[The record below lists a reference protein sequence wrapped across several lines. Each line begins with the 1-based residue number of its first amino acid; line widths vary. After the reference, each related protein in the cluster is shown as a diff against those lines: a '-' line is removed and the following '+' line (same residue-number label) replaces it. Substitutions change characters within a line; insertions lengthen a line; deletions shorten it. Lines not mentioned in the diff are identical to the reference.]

1 MIEELFEGVYRIDS
15 EIATLN
21 LTPGV
26 RVYGEKLV
34 RREGREYR
42 LWNPYRSK
50 LAAAIMLGLKQ
61 LPLSRSTR
69 VLYLGA
75 AQGTTASHVSDI
87 AREGVVYCVELSPR
101 AMQSLLRVAEA
112 RENLI
117 PILANAA
124 KPESYCYLL
133 EKVDLVYQ
141 DIAQAEQTEILLK
154 NLRAYL
160 KKNGHFVHLI
170 KARSIDVTA
179 EPEEVFKRELEKL
192 TRAGAR
198 VLQALRLEPYEKDHL
213 LVLGRFSG
221 ATPHTQD
228 R

>member
-1 MIEELFEGVYRIDS
+1 MIEELFHGVYRIDS

-21 LTPGV
+21 LTPGR
-26 RVYGEKLV
+26 RVYGERLV
-34 RREGREYR
+34 RHAGREYR

-50 LAAAIMLGLKQ
+50 LAAAIHLGLRQ
-61 LPLSRSTR
+61 LPLRWDTK

-101 AMQSLLRVAEA
+101 AMQSLLSIAEA

-117 PILANAA
+117 PILASAS

-141 DIAQAEQTEILLK
+141 DIAQAEQTEILLR

-160 KKNGHFVHLI
+160 REGGYFVHVI
-170 KARSIDVTA
+170 KARSIDVAA
-179 EPEEVFKRELEKL
+179 EPGEVFERELEKL
-192 TRAGAR
+192 TGAGAR

-213 LVLGRFSG
+213 FVLGSFSG